1 MNVNTILFD
10 LDGTIYRGNS
20 AVEGA
25 IEFIRLIGKAGIRYR
40 FVTNRSD
47 RSSEEVAS
55 HLNRIG
61 VICTPNFVI
70 TSAMASCL
78 TVKERRVAVRGSQ
91 NLIDTVRLGGAVLT
105 RHDPQDVLV
114 GYDSKVDFGD
124 IEFVCRAILGGARF
138 LATNGDA
145 VIYSNDGV
153 SPEAG
158 AILAAVKSIVGQTPV
173 LVGKP
178 ETTMIELAL
187 KDTKTEPNSAI
198 VVGDNLETDI
208 AAANSA
214 GLRSALILTG
224 VTDEVTANSSLIK
237 PTWRVKNYQELQKL
251 VCSTGASLP

>member
-1 MNVNTILFD
+1 MKLNTVLFD

-25 IEFIRLIGKAGIRYR
+25 IEFIRLIGQAGIRYR
-40 FVTNRSD
+40 FITNRSD

-55 HLNRIG
+55 HLNRMG
-61 VICTPNFVI
+61 VICSPKFVI

-78 TVKERRVAVRGSQ
+78 IVKDRRVAVIGSQ
-91 NLIDTVRLGGAVLT
+91 NLIDTVRLGGAVIT

-124 IEFVCRAILGGARF
+124 IDFVCRAVLGGARF
-138 LATNGDA
+138 LATNGD
-145 VIYSNDGV
+145 VFINSNDGV

-158 AILAAVKSIVGQTPV
+158 AILAAVKSIVSQTPV
-173 LVGKP
+173 IVGKP
-178 ETTMIELAL
+178 GTTMIELAL
-187 KDTKTEPNSAI
+187 KETETEPNSAI
-198 VVGDNLETDI
+198 LVGDNLETDI

-237 PTWRVKNYQELQKL
+237 PTWCVKDYQELQKL
-251 VCSTGASLP
+251 VYSSGVSLP